1 MSMGENNGL
10 RCYMK
15 SPELGCT
22 LRMHSTKWKIIW
34 ILLSFPN
41 PGLALSSP
49 QAGEGLQ
56 STCCLGLDLSGMNT
70 LLLPVYCGLSKE
82 RELPST
88 A

>member
-15 SPELGCT
+15 SPELGYT

-49 QAGEGLQ
+49 LHKLERGCKALVA
-56 STCCLGLDLSGMNT
+56 LDWIFL
-70 LLLPVYCGLSKE
+70 
-82 RELPST
+82 